1 MIDTDEPG
9 KGESMST
16 TEALEV
22 VQEHATAVRDLEREA
37 AERLAARDRAIL
49 EAQKAGATYPQLS
62 LATGLTR
69 DRVAQVLAKLK
80 RQRAQQ

>member
-1 MIDTDEPG
+1 
-9 KGESMST
+9 MST
-16 TEALEV
+16 TEALTE
-22 VQEHATAVRDLEREA
+22 VQEQATLTRELEQA
-37 AERLAARDRAIL
+37 AADRKAARDRAIL

-80 RQRAQQ
+80 RDQ